1 MFVLVCVEGVTGVR
15 LSVWWWWGRGKRW
28 EGRQAMGGVDLRRL
42 DETVVQI
49 DRWRR
54 ADNVSSG
61 G

>member
-1 MFVLVCVEGVTGVR
+1 MTGVR

-28 EGRQAMGGVDLRRL
+28 EGRQAMRGVDLRRL